1 MNPYDAIAEYCET
14 TPGPVVY
21 YLAIGCAH
29 PHKNS
34 PQQLPPQVAALPGRK
49 ICILVDPELESPPMI
64 YEQIGMSDPA
74 SLVDAPCVEFGD
86 LTFFPVRARWEWNGA
101 KELALL
107 ESLHAKAVYGSARM
121 VAQDYSGR
129 NIHRYYPLDR
139 YPVQRLTQRVLYDI
153 TGTDGGC
160 FVDFDAEHIYTD
172 SRDNFMQIPYIPLWL
187 LNTVA
192 SPAVV
197 AKEAKRRQTTIMN
210 YVHRL
215 WRIQKGQEEERY
227 WCTPDTV
234 HGAAAQLFAAY
245 NIVADTDPDTLVT
258 LMHDVATDMA
268 LTVGVDLEAGDLR
281 QVITAPSL
289 RGEALDALLTSLRS
303 KIPVAPV
310 ENGGQ

>member
-1 MNPYDAIAEYCET
+1 MNPYDVIAEYCQT

-21 YLAIGCAH
+21 YLAIGCAN

-64 YEQIGMSDPA
+64 YKQIGISDPTD
-74 SLVDAPCVEFGD
+74 SPCVEFGD
-86 LTFFPVRARWEWNGA
+86 LTFFPVRARWQWDGVN
-101 KELALL
+101 ELALL
-107 ESLHAKAVYGSARM
+107 ETLHTKAVYGTARM
-121 VAQDYSGR
+121 VVQDYTGR

-153 TGTDGGC
+153 TGNGGGC
-160 FVDFDAEHIYTD
+160 FVDFGAEHIYTD
-172 SRDNFMQIPYIPLWL
+172 SRDNFMQIPYTPLWL

-197 AKEAKRRQTTIMN
+197 AKEAQHRQTTIMN

-245 NIVADTDPDTLVT
+245 NIVAYTDPETLII

-268 LTVGVDLEAGDLR
+268 LTAGVDLDAGDLR
-281 QVITAPSL
+281 MVITAQSY
-289 RGEALDALLTSLRS
+289 RGEPVYRGEPLDALLSSLRS
-303 KIPVAPV
+303 KIHEP
-310 ENGGQ
+310 Q